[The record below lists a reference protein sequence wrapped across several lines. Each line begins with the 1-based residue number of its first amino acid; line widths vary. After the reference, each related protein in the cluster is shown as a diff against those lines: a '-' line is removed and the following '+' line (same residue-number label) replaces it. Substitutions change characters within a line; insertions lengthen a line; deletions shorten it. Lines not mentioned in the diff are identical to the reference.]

1 MLRKLVYVTIA
12 LLIAATVLAWVN
24 RDALFDRAIQAR
36 LQQQPDR
43 SLLADKEHVRVLIC
57 GTGSPEISSAKAQ
70 ACTLVSAGGK
80 MFLFDVGD
88 GAVRSLAHSKI
99 PVNQLERVYITH
111 FHSDHFNDLATLI
124 NAGWIWGRK
133 SPLEVQ
139 GPVGTKQVLDGFA
152 QAYALDEGYR
162 STNMPH
168 LAKNRAVAF
177 GVPLE
182 ITFAEG
188 QHAVR
193 VYDKDGVTI
202 DATLVAHDPVK
213 PALGY
218 VLKYKGKKVFISGD
232 TEVSPVNMD
241 AMRDANLAIH
251 ESYAAHMV
259 RRAIPQMKKLGMDF
273 EATVAERTIPYHAD
287 NMALAKQAQEA
298 GVKHLLLTHLIPY
311 PDSFVVRQ
319 MYTENMAEHYKGK
332 ITVAQDGMT
341 LVL

>member
-1 MLRKLVYVTIA
+1 MLRKLAYA
-12 LLIAATVLAWVN
+12 DDCLLAAATVLAWVN
-24 RDALFDRAIQAR
+24 RDALVDRAIQAR

-43 SLLADKEHVRVLIC
+43 SFLADKEHVRVLIC

>member
-1 MLRKLVYVTIA
+1 MLRKFVFATIGFLV
-12 LLIAATVLAWVN
+12 AATVLVWVN
-24 RDALFDRAIQAR
+24 RDALVDRAVQAR

-43 SLLADKEHVRVLIC
+43 SFLEDKDHVRVLIC
-57 GTGSPEISSAKAQ
+57 GTGSPEVSSAKAQ

-99 PVNQLERVYITH
+99 PVNQLERVFITH

-133 SPLEVQ
+133 TPLEVQ

-168 LAKNRAVAF
+168 LAKNRSVAF

-182 ITFAEG
+182 IAFAEG
-188 QHAVR
+188 QRAVR

-202 DATLVAHDPVK
+202 DATPVAHDPVK

-232 TEVSPVNMD
+232 TEVSSVNMD
-241 AMRDANLAIH
+241 AMRDANLAVH

-259 RRAIPQMKKLGMDF
+259 RRAIPQMKKLRMDF

-319 MYTENMAEHYKGK
+319 MYSEGMAEHFKGK
-332 ITVAQDGMT
+332 LTVAQDEMI

>member
-1 MLRKLVYVTIA
+1 MMRKAFY
-12 LLIAATVLAWVN
+12 TVLALLVGVLALTWVN
-24 RDALFDRAIQAR
+24 RDALVDRAIQAR
-36 LQQQPDR
+36 LQQEPDR
-43 SLLADKEHVRVLIC
+43 SFINDKEQVRVLIC
-57 GTGSPEISSAKAQ
+57 GTGSPEVSSAKAQ
-70 ACTLVSAGGK
+70 ACTLISAGGK

-99 PVNQLERVYITH
+99 PVNQLERVFITH

-139 GPVGTKQVLDGFA
+139 GPVGLKQVLDGLA

-162 STNMPH
+162 SANMPH
-168 LAKNRAVAF
+168 LAKNRTVAF

-182 ITFAEG
+182 IVLAEG
-188 QHAVR
+188 QNSAR

-202 DATLVAHDPVK
+202 DATLVDHDPVK

-241 AMRDANLAIH
+241 AMRDADLAVH

-259 RRAIPQMKKLGMDF
+259 RRAIPQMRKLGMDF

-287 NMALAKQAQEA
+287 NIALAKQAQEA

-319 MYTENMAEHYKGK
+319 MYTDGMGQHYKGK
-332 ITVAQDGMT
+332 LTVAQDGM
-341 LVL
+341 VVVP

>member
-1 MLRKLVYVTIA
+1 MLLKLVYAAVA
-12 LLIAATVLAWVN
+12 LLVAASVLAWVN
-24 RDALFDRAIQAR
+24 RDALVDRAVQAR

-43 SLLADKEHVRVLIC
+43 SFLEDKDHVRVLIC
-57 GTGSPEISSAKAQ
+57 GTGSPEVSSAKAQ

-99 PVNQLERVYITH
+99 PLNQLERVFITH

-133 SPLEVQ
+133 MPLEVQ

-182 ITFAEG
+182 IAFAEG
-188 QHAVR
+188 QRAVR

-218 VLKYKGKKVFISGD
+218 VLKYEGKKVFISGD

-287 NMALAKQAQEA
+287 NMALAKQAQQA

-319 MYTENMAEHYKGK
+319 MYTEGMAEHYKGK
-332 ITVAQDGMT
+332 LTVAQDGMI

>member
-1 MLRKLVYVTIA
+1 MIRKIIYAVLA
-12 LLIAATVLAWVN
+12 LTVGALVLAWIN
-24 RDALFDRAIQAR
+24 RDALVDRAIQGR
-36 LQQQPDR
+36 LQQEPDR
-43 SLLADKEHVRVLIC
+43 SFLEDKEHVRVLIC
-57 GTGSPEISSAKAQ
+57 GTGSPEVSSAKAQ

-88 GAVRSLAHSKI
+88 GAVRSFAHSKI
-99 PVNQLERVYITH
+99 PVNQLERVFITH

-124 NAGWIWGRK
+124 NAGWIWGRRT
-133 SPLEVQ
+133 PLEVQ
-139 GPVGTKQVLDGFA
+139 GPVGMKQVLDGFA
-152 QAYALDEGYR
+152 QAYVLDEGYR
-162 STNMPH
+162 SANMPH

-182 ITFAEG
+182 IAFAEG
-188 QHAVR
+188 QRVVR

-259 RRAIPQMKKLGMDF
+259 RRAIPQMRKLGMDF

-287 NMALAKQAQEA
+287 NMALAQQAQEA

-319 MYTENMAEHYKGK
+319 MYTEGMWQQFKGK
-332 ITVAQDGMT
+332 LTVAQDGMI